1 MAPPELGH
9 NRETSQRN
17 DFFMMSIGGRD
28 NPIPQMDERTIE
40 QLMRDAAIGRVAVVP
55 VPPPIRPIE
64 EVSLLDLD
72 SDSDEDSEMSV
83 VDTVDLD
90 DEQRRIITRNAITVL
105 IRNMQAHLRFQR
117 VDVSRIENETGRTA
131 RIVAM
136 ETRIQDM
143 ERMIEA
149 FEDSNI
155 INL

>member
-1 MAPPELGH
+1 
-9 NRETSQRN
+9 
-17 DFFMMSIGGRD
+17 MSVGGRD

-40 QLMRDAAIGRVAVVP
+40 QLMRDAAIGRVAAVP
-55 VPPPIRPIE
+55 APPPMRPIE

-72 SDSDEDSEMSV
+72 SDSDEDSEMSII
-83 VDTVDLD
+83 DTVDLD

-155 INL
+155 INH

>member
-1 MAPPELGH
+1 
-9 NRETSQRN
+9 
-17 DFFMMSIGGRD
+17 MSIGGRD

>member
-1 MAPPELGH
+1 
-9 NRETSQRN
+9 
-17 DFFMMSIGGRD
+17 MSIGGRD

-40 QLMRDAAIGRVAVVP
+40 DLMRDAALGRVATVP
-55 VPPPIRPIE
+55 APPPMRPIE

-155 INL
+155 INH